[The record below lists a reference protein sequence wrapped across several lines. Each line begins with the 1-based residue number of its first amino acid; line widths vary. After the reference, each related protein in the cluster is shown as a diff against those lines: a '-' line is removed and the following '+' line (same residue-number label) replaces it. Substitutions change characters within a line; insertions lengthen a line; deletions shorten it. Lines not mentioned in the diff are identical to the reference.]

1 VSFSRDIYKSIPNF
15 RFGSQPW
22 ASEYN
27 AAGDLLWAAH
37 YPDQVQAYRMVRA
50 NWTGSP
56 HTTPS
61 IYVSTSAD
69 NNTAQ
74 AFISWNG
81 DARVTQWRVYASQD
95 NSTSTDPM
103 TFNKAGFET
112 MVDFQLEWPE
122 NVNVMYVWAEGV
134 NSGGEVVGTSSQTMV
149 QKEGQGGNVTDQS
162 GVGNSVTES
171 SGNSTTNTSGGSNGS
186 ESGTGSGT
194 AGGDAQ
200 NGATALSRNP
210 SLRAAAVGTGLIAW
224 MVL

>member
-1 VSFSRDIYKSIPNF
+1 
-15 RFGSQPW
+15 
-22 ASEYN
+22 
-27 AAGDLLWAAH
+27 
-37 YPDQVQAYRMVRA
+37 
-50 NWTGSP
+50 
-56 HTTPS
+56 
-61 IYVSTSAD
+61 
-69 NNTAQ
+69 
-74 AFISWNG
+74 
-81 DARVTQWRVYASQD
+81 
-95 NSTSTDPM
+95 M